1 MNEKDFSKDF
11 ARYLDSGLSQI
22 AESNLVKLR
31 AARSK
36 ALALHREPVRV
47 LGMITVS
54 GRVLEPTYF
63 VRKPLFWLPILAIVA
78 VVTTLVYQTNTP
90 DDLYDA
96 SGAIDAKLLTGE
108 LPIDAFLD
116 KDFATWVK
124 EKEATAQP

>member
-1 MNEKDFSKDF
+1 MNEKDFSQKLT
-11 ARYLDSGLSQI
+11 RYLDSGLSQI
-22 AESNLVKLR
+22 ADRNLVKLH

-36 ALALHREPVRV
+36 ALALHREPVRI
-47 LGMITVS
+47 LGLVTVS
-54 GRVLEPTYF
+54 GRVFEPAYF
-63 VRKPLFWLPILAIVA
+63 IRKPLFWLPILAVA
-78 VVTTLVYQTNTP
+78 IAATVLFQTNAQ

-124 EKEATAQP
+124 EKEATPQP